1 VDRRARTNAETRQGT
16 LEALARFEARR
27 SPDGLFLRYAR
38 GRIRAF
44 AARQV
49 MTLAGAAA
57 LWLLGDAR
65 IGLTVLLFG
74 MIGDALDCLFLRAVL
89 RRYGEGPLPAPVLR
103 AATAS
108 AGFQGLSVAACICVA
123 WMLVPGEGIRFF
135 STAFLFGALINAG
148 LARPYAPALADARIT
163 AYGVTLLMLALH
175 DLALAPH
182 PAVWLQANAAYLIA
196 TAMLAYSAVQFLTYV
211 GRSFARNTAFEHD
224 LLREQH
230 KLALSTEALSLRE
243 AQARKLA
250 LVAENANDSVLIYD
264 AEGRIEWVN
273 ETFTRITGFSREEVQ
288 GRFPADVLNSD
299 GTDPATTATLVRCR
313 REGEPCRVEILN
325 RTRDGRTIWLEA
337 SSTPVR
343 NPDGTLAMTINVE
356 RDITEARARAAEL
369 AEARQ
374 RAEAAAEAKSRFLAT
389 MSHEI
394 RTPMNGVIGM
404 AELLAETPLDPGQR
418 EQVGVILDCGQA
430 LLALINDILDLS
442 RMQAGKMVTARAA
455 FDAAALVRGV
465 AALLTPMATA
475 KGLELQLFP
484 HNLAP
489 LWVAGDEGR
498 VRQVVVNLL
507 GNAIKF
513 TRAGRVTL
521 RLAARPGGDGTT
533 ALAIEVADT
542 GIGIP
547 ADRLAAIFDSF
558 TQADGSIS
566 REFGGTGLGLSI
578 SRLLAREMGGDI
590 RVRSEVGRGS
600 AFTLDLTLPTAD
612 PPLAATGR
620 APPPRLA
627 GRRVLLA
634 EDNRTNRLILRRLL
648 EPLAVDLTE
657 VENGADAVQS
667 WREVRPDL
675 VLMDMQMPVMDGIAA
690 IRAIRAEEASTG
702 RGRCPIVMLTAN
714 ALSEDRDA
722 CRAAGSDDFLTK
734 PVQRDLLYDRLAAL
748 VPGAAAA

>member
-1 VDRRARTNAETRQGT
+1 
-16 LEALARFEARR
+16 
-27 SPDGLFLRYAR
+27 
-38 GRIRAF
+38 
-44 AARQV
+44 
-49 MTLAGAAA
+49 
-57 LWLLGDAR
+57 
-65 IGLTVLLFG
+65 
-74 MIGDALDCLFLRAVL
+74 
-89 RRYGEGPLPAPVLR
+89 
-103 AATAS
+103 
-108 AGFQGLSVAACICVA
+108 
-123 WMLVPGEGIRFF
+123 
-135 STAFLFGALINAG
+135 
-148 LARPYAPALADARIT
+148 
-163 AYGVTLLMLALH
+163 
-175 DLALAPH
+175 
-182 PAVWLQANAAYLIA
+182 
-196 TAMLAYSAVQFLTYV
+196 
-211 GRSFARNTAFEHD
+211 
-224 LLREQH
+224 
-230 KLALSTEALSLRE
+230 
-243 AQARKLA
+243 
-250 LVAENANDSVLIYD
+250 
-264 AEGRIEWVN
+264 
-273 ETFTRITGFSREEVQ
+273 
-288 GRFPADVLNSD
+288 
-299 GTDPATTATLVRCR
+299 
-313 REGEPCRVEILN
+313 
-325 RTRDGRTIWLEA
+325 
-337 SSTPVR
+337 
-343 NPDGTLAMTINVE
+343 
-356 RDITEARARAAEL
+356 
-369 AEARQ
+369 
-374 RAEAAAEAKSRFLAT
+374 
-389 MSHEI
+389 
-394 RTPMNGVIGM
+394 
-404 AELLAETPLDPGQR
+404 
-418 EQVGVILDCGQA
+418 
-430 LLALINDILDLS
+430 
-442 RMQAGKMVTARAA
+442 
-455 FDAAALVRGV
+455 
-465 AALLTPMATA
+465 
-475 KGLELQLFP
+475 
-484 HNLAP
+484 
-489 LWVAGDEGR
+489 VAGDEGR